1 MANEIQIGS
10 VKIGDGHP
18 PKVIAEIGINHGGSL
33 SVAKE
38 MVSSAISQGAHL
50 IKHQT
55 HIPIKEMSREAESAI
70 PGNTHKSI
78 YQVMEECALS
88 AEDEFE
94 LAEFTKSKGGVF
106 FSTPFSREAVDRLME
121 IGVPGFK
128 IGSGECSNYPLVD
141 YVASKGL
148 PIILSTGMNSIET
161 IGPSVE
167 IFRARKIDFALM
179 HTTNLYPTPQKL
191 LRLGALNQL
200 QSAFPDAVLGLSD
213 HSVSNS
219 ACYAAVSMGASVL
232 ERHFTDSK
240 TRQGPDIVCSMD
252 PSELE
257 ELLRVSEEIFQALG
271 GNKEPAKEEG
281 VTMNFA
287 FASVASQVDIE
298 QGEQFTWENI
308 FPVRPAG
315 GVFGPLDYESLIGR
329 VAANP
334 IPARRQL
341 RIEDVKPE

>member
-1 MANEIQIGS
+1 MGNELEIGE
-10 VKIGDGHP
+10 VKIGSGHP

-33 SVAKE
+33 RVAKE
-38 MVSSAISQGAHL
+38 MVVSAIANGAHL

-55 HIPIKEMSREAESAI
+55 HIPNKEMSREAESAI

-78 YQVMEECALS
+78 FQVMEECALS

-94 LAEFTKSKGGVF
+94 LAQFTKAQGGTF
-106 FSTPFSREAVDRLME
+106 FSTPFSREAADRLME

-141 YVASKGL
+141 YIASKGL

-161 IGPSVE
+161 IRPSVE
-167 IFRARKIDFALM
+167 IFRERKIDFALM

-191 LRLGALNQL
+191 LRLGALAQL

-219 ACYAAVSMGASVL
+219 ACFAAVSMGASVL

-240 TRQGPDIVCSMD
+240 RREGPDMVCSMD
-252 PSELE
+252 PNELV

-271 GNKEPAKEEG
+271 GDKMPAQEEG

-287 FASVASQVDIE
+287 FASVASQVEIE
-298 QGEQFTWENI
+298 QGEQFTRENI
-308 FPVRPAG
+308 FPVRPFG
-315 GVFGPLDYESLIGR
+315 GAFGPLDYESLIGR
-329 VAANP
+329 VAAKN
-334 IPARRQL
+334 IPARTQL
-341 RIEDVKPE
+341 KIEDVKPE